1 MELLLVRKYL
11 KAAYTIGCLWVGG
24 TRFCDTLEDRVR
36 DLSHEPKIPGET
48 AIPSGCYEVSS
59 YALYVVESLEVI
71 VATVEDIERTF
82 LVGNHIHRLHVVH
95 SGFSY
100 VKECRNRSLNVTE
113 RIL

>member
-24 TRFCDTLEDRVR
+24 TRFCDTLE
-36 DLSHEPKIPGET
+36 

-82 LVGNHIHRLHVVH
+82 FVGNHIHRIHVVH

>member
-1 MELLLVRKYL
+1 M
-11 KAAYTIGCLWVGG
+11 
-24 TRFCDTLEDRVR
+24 R

-82 LVGNHIHRLHVVH
+82 FVGNHIHRIHVVH

>member
-48 AIPSGCYEVSS
+48 AIPSGCYEACLTLGKMCHDIGKHENV
-59 YALYVVESLEVI
+59 ALFLEQAI
-71 VATVEDIERTF
+71 KCDSI
-82 LVGNHIHRLHVVH
+82 
-95 SGFSY
+95 
-100 VKECRNRSLNVTE
+100 
-113 RIL
+113 